1 MHVDRT
7 RLYRVK
13 AVAEMV
19 DVSLSTIYREVE
31 RGALDV
37 VRVGKAVRVPGSALD
52 RWLRACGYAE
62 VLSGQDAAQNVQ
74 LVGGAEAAR

>member
-1 MHVDRT
+1 MRVDRT
-7 RLYRVK
+7 RLYRVR

-19 DVSLSTIYREVE
+19 DVSLSTIYREIE

-37 VRVGKAVRVPGSALD
+37 VRVGTAVRVPGPALD

-62 VLSGQDAAQNVQ
+62 ALDDRDAAPSVP
-74 LVGGAEAAR
+74 LGSAEATR